1 MLSLSSFSFFQEL
14 RIEHSILYLNTQI
27 SENYF
32 RIITEKDSKV
42 SNKVTFSIIEEFS
55 NKQITEM

>member
-1 MLSLSSFSFFQEL
+1 MLSLSSFSFFQEFPPAFY
-14 RIEHSILYLNTQI
+14 ILLSTQI

-32 RIITEKDSKV
+32 RIITEKDSQET
-42 SNKVTFSIIEEFS
+42 NKVTSSIIEDFS